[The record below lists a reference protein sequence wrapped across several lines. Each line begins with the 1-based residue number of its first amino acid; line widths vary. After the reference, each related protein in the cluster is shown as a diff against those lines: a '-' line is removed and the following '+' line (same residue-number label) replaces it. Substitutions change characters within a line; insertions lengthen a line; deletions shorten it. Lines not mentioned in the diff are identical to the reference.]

1 MKRCAILIQAPL
13 SGANYLKGVA
23 VDIACWR
30 KHLKTLSGG
39 AWLDEEIVLLKN
51 PTKSSLLNALT
62 LAKFADYSI
71 VIFSGHGFVKKGPL
85 GFPETWVYIND
96 SANEEDATFSVNKL
110 NPGTPR
116 CIISVDCCRK
126 YIETS
131 LLTES
136 QRSFSNVELRQYYRN
151 LFDKQVLNCEKGCC
165 RIYGAKI
172 GESANDDLSFS
183 QVLMKIAEIKGK
195 ENISSTVQECVNEAI
210 MAFMNI
216 HPQQHPSYNGGRR
229 LKHFPLVIG
238 GMHQCVID

>member
-1 MKRCAILIQAPL
+1 MKRYAILIQAPL
-13 SGANYLKGVA
+13 NGADYLKGVA

-30 KHLKTLSGG
+30 KHLKTLFGG
-39 AWLDEEIVLLKN
+39 AWLDEEIILLKN
-51 PTKSSLLNALT
+51 PSKSVLSNALT
-62 LAKFADYSI
+62 MAKFADYSI

-96 SANEEDATFSVNKL
+96 FPNEDEATFPVNKL

-116 CIISVDCCRK
+116 CLVSIDCCRK
-126 YIETS
+126 YTEPS

-136 QRSFSNVELRQYYRN
+136 QISFSNEELRHYYRN

-172 GESANDDLSFS
+172 GESANDELSFS
-183 QVLMKIAEIKGK
+183 QVLMKIAETKG
-195 ENISSTVQECVNEAI
+195 NNHISSTVQECVNEAI
-210 MAFMNI
+210 TAFMEI

-229 LKHFPLVIG
+229 LRHFPFVTG
-238 GMHQCVID
+238 E